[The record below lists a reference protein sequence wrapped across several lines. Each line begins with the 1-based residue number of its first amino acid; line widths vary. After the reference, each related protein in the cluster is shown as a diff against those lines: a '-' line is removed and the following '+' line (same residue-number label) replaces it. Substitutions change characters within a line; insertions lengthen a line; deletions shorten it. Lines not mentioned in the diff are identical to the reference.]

1 MKEVFADTLY
11 WVAIVKP
18 DDPYA
23 KGAKQAEEDLGE
35 FITVTT
41 DEVLAEFLTSLS
53 KGGAV
58 LRKIAAN
65 MVHAILDNP
74 NVKVVPQ
81 SRDSFLKG
89 LELYKNRTD
98 KKYSLTDCVSM
109 NVMKNKK
116 ISEALTHDHHFEQEG
131 FKNLMKK

>member
-18 DDPYA
+18 EDPYA

>member
-41 DEVLAEFLTSLS
+41 DEVLA
-53 KGGAV
+53 
-58 LRKIAAN
+58 
-65 MVHAILDNP
+65 
-74 NVKVVPQ
+74 
-81 SRDSFLKG
+81 
-89 LELYKNRTD
+89 
-98 KKYSLTDCVSM
+98 
-109 NVMKNKK
+109 
-116 ISEALTHDHHFEQEG
+116 
-131 FKNLMKK
+131 